1 MNGNLEFILKSSIRR
16 KYEVSLLPEQSTH
29 LNKIRHRVG
38 QFIEKPM
45 VNRVIM
51 SVIVINAITLGLET
65 SSSVMERVGPLLII
79 IDRVVLTFFT
89 LELLTKLFVYG
100 RRFFT
105 SGWNIFD
112 FLIIVI
118 TIIPFTGNLSILRS
132 LRILRVLRQIT
143 LSSSM
148 RRVVSALLRSIP
160 GVSSVIALLV
170 IVYYV
175 FAVLVTN
182 FFGASFP
189 VWFGTIG
196 KSMYSL
202 FQIMA
207 LESLS
212 DIVQPV
218 MEQYPWA
225 WLVFVPYILLTGFVV
240 INLFVAVIVEAMSKQ
255 IRTDVQESKD
265 EISSASKTEISDL
278 FIEIDTLQRKVEDI
292 KKMIERR

>member
-1 MNGNLEFILKSSIRR
+1 MNETLEFILKSSIRR

-29 LNKIRHRVG
+29 LNKIRHQIG

-45 VNRVIM
+45 VKRLIM
-51 SVIVINAITLGLET
+51 FVIVFNAITLGLET

-182 FFGASFP
+182 FFGTSFP